1 MARHDLTA
9 LRILLTSTVLA
20 GPALADPLIIDET
33 SLREDRLAPGLYPAA
48 PVPEE
53 FALPSEPGHPP
64 VEIDWS
70 VGLKGS
76 YSSTTSGERFVTTLN
91 PAISAT
97 HQGVRTDLVLEGDAE
112 LARDT
117 DGTLGVTGLDL
128 DFSATTRLDR
138 DTTMN
143 GGASLNLSRD
153 LPSVPGLDPVII
165 EPPLS
170 VTGRLDGGIDR
181 QFGKFNLGLDG
192 TIARTAYGP
201 TTRSD
206 TGVTD
211 NSNQNVWEGDAT
223 LRLGFQATPIIEVFT
238 EAGLGRDWYDRTGA
252 GGVKADATSRTLRAG
267 LAGQWNGL
275 VSASASVGIGQHD
288 FDNASLNDI
297 TTRLYDASI
306 TYTPDPTLNLT
317 AALATTVEP
326 TGADST
332 GTARVAHTAS
342 ASLGYTVNSWLRLRA
357 SADWA
362 RSWLEGSTETEQRHG
377 AGIGADYKVNAHTA
391 VSADYGYAHRDN
403 SASGVLESHTVSLG
417 VTVRR

>member
-48 PVPEE
+48 PVPEA

-64 VEIDWS
+64 LEIDWS

-112 LARDT
+112 LVRDT

-138 DTTMN
+138 DTTVN

-153 LPSVPGLDPVII
+153 LPSAPGLDPVII

-252 GGVKADATSRTLRAG
+252 GVVKADATSRTLRAG

-275 VSASASVGIGQHD
+275 VSASASVGVGQHD
-288 FDNASLNDI
+288 FDNDSLNDI

-332 GTARVAHTAS
+332 GTARVAHTAT
-342 ASLGYTVNSWLRLRA
+342 ASLDYTVNSWLRLRA